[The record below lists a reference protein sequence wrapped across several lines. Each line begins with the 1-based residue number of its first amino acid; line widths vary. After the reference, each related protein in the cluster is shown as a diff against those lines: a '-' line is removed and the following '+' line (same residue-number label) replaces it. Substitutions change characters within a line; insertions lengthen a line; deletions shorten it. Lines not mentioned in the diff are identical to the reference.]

1 MIDIIN
7 NLIGNKYA
15 RFNKEAIIY
24 NVYSMRSSKPYNIN
38 TDIKQKS

>member
-15 RFNKEAIIY
+15 RFNKEA
-24 NVYSMRSSKPYNIN
+24 YNIERLQHEIVE
-38 TDIKQKS
+38 TL